1 MAAGTAV
8 TTAGLIEVC
17 KLITGVAADAFTYVA
32 IGTGGDTPSAGNTTL
47 GAEIT
52 TGGGQRVVADT
63 HEYQA
68 TNKCVWIEEFT
79 FSDTFAIL
87 ECGVLNAAS
96 AGVLLFRHVF
106 TSAINVVSTDTLT
119 LTINGTLTDTT
130 A

>member
-8 TTAGLIEVC
+8 TNAGLVEVC

-32 IGTGGDTPSAGNTTL
+32 IGTDGTTPAAGQTAL

-52 TGGGQRVVADT
+52 TGGGGRVVADT

-87 ECGVLNAAS
+87 ECAVFNAS
-96 AGVLLFRHVF
+96 SSGDMLFRHVF
-106 TSAINVVSTDTLT
+106 SSAINVVSTDTLT